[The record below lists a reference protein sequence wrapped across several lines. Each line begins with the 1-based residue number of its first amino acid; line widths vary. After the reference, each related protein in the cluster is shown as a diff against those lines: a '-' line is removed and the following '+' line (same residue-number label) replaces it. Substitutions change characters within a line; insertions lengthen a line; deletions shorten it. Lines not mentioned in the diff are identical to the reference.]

1 MPITISTKGGVR
13 LRGLELLLAL
23 RRREPQKAAVML
35 RELVAMGFTVEDL
48 GLSVAEVDRFVRGRP
63 ALRIIRGGKRSDTQ
77 SDSNPS
83 VEGADSVSTGRR

>member
-1 MPITISTKGGVR
+1 MPITISTNGGVR

-23 RRREPQKAAVML
+23 RRHEPQKAAVML
-35 RELVAMGFTVEDL
+35 RELVAVGFTVEDL
-48 GLSVAEVDRFVRGRP
+48 GLSVAEIDRFVGGRP